1 MSTPEA
7 PDQEQAVPQI
17 FDTLSD
23 GQLACRVC
31 GALVPRD
38 DLYAGI
44 HWDWH
49 EASNGA

>member
-1 MSTPEA
+1 MNSTEP
-7 PDQEQAVPQI
+7 PDPEQAVPQI
-17 FDTLSD
+17 FDTLSG

-31 GALVPRD
+31 GALVLPEGP
-38 DLYAGI
+38 YAGI